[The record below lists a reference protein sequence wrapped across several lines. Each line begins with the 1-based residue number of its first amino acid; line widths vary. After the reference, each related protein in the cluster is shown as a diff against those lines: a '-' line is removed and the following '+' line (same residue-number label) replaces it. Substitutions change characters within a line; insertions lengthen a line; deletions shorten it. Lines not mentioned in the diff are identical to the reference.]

1 MAAGRGVLR
10 FHCARGAKLLGSAVL
25 VCDGRRYNDSAPLCL
40 TGPSRVA
47 VAGPRLASR
56 GGLLYLECIHSILT
70 LSTEYLHKIDKN
82 FIYFK
87 SIFNN

>member
-40 TGPSRVA
+40 SGPSRVA

-56 GGLLYLECIHSILT
+56 GGLLDI
-70 LSTEYLHKIDKN
+70 
-82 FIYFK
+82 FI
-87 SIFNN
+87 